1 MRAPALL
8 RERLD
13 AESRRSPVAAVAAL
27 AARLAERAEGHAAVV
42 LFYGSNLRA
51 AALDGVLDFYVLLDR
66 VGDWPGARAAA
77 VALRLLPPNVGYL
90 ECEVDGVTLRAKIA
104 VMTLAQFRAGM
115 RLSALDTTLWA
126 RFSQPCVLAWTRSE
140 ADRDRALDALVDA
153 VRTAAHWAAALGP
166 ERASAADFWRALYAR
181 TYAAELRV
189 ERGGRAADLVE
200 RDALRYADLLP
211 LAWAA
216 AGLAYETHDDGTL
229 APRLTAAARD
239 AARRRWQRR
248 ARLGK
253 PLNLLRLLKAAFTFE
268 NAADYAA
275 WKVQRHA
282 GVRLE
287 LSDWQRR
294 HPLLAAPGI
303 WWRLRRLGVLR

>member
-1 MRAPALL
+1 MHARALL

-13 AESRRSPVAAVAAL
+13 AESRRRPVAAVAAL
-27 AARLAERAEGHAAVV
+27 AARLAERAGGHAAAV
-42 LFYGSNLRA
+42 LFYGSNLRE
-51 AALDGVLDFYVLLDR
+51 AALEGVLDFYVLLDR
-66 VGDWPGARAAA
+66 AGDWPGARSAAM
-77 VALRLLPPNVGYL
+77 ALRVLPPNVGYL
-90 ECEVDGVTLRAKIA
+90 ECEVEGVTLRAKVA
-104 VMTLAQFRAGM
+104 VMTFAQFHAGM
-115 RLSALDTTLWA
+115 QRATLDTTLWA
-126 RFSQPCVLAWTRSE
+126 RFSQPCMLAWTRS
-140 ADRDRALDALVDA
+140 ATDRDRVLDALTDA
-153 VRTAAHWAAALGP
+153 VCTAAHWAAALGP
-166 ERASAADFWRALYAR
+166 ERAGAADFWRALYAR

-200 RDALRYADLLP
+200 RDAPRYADLLP
-211 LAWAA
+211 LAWSA
-216 AGLAYETHDDGTL
+216 AGLACEPQDDGTL

-239 AARRRWQRR
+239 AARRHWQWR